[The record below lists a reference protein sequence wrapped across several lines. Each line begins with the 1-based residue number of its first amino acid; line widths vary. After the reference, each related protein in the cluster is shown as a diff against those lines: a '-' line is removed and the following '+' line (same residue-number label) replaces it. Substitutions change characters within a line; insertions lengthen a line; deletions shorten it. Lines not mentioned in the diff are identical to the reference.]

1 MTTLIKKQTVIPV
14 TELEQSAFCQAEGN
28 LRTKTLKEEFLTGV
42 RWQKVPKRYLTLEPS
57 EIDEGILYCKKQLGE
72 SVVILGHHYQRDEVI
87 KHADITGDSFKLSKI
102 ASEYDRSKWIVF
114 CGVHFMAETADILT
128 ASDQN
133 KTEIS
138 RLFLL
143 VSIFLN
149 ISNCVSNAPIF
160 KILNLMSL
168 VV

>member
-87 KHADITGDSFKLSKI
+87 KHADITGDSFKLSKV
-102 ASEYDRSKWIVF
+102 ASEYDRSKWIRMNRSLSLSSR
-114 CGVHFMAETADILT
+114 HLSLIL
-128 ASDQN
+128 
-133 KTEIS
+133 IS
-138 RLFLL
+138 LSLRIP
-143 VSIFLN
+143 S
-149 ISNCVSNAPIF
+149 
-160 KILNLMSL
+160 MS
-168 VV
+168 VVRPS